1 MYSDP
6 VAYFLTFT
14 TYGTWL
20 HGNENSSVDKRHNQF
35 GLPRLAMDG
44 AIEQKERGSLKHAEY
59 TLDERHRLVVL
70 TTIREVD
77 QFRGWYLWAVHVRS
91 NHVHVVITANAKPEK
106 VMIDLKAWATRR
118 LKESFPKSQVTDRWT
133 QHGSTRYLWKEADLS
148 DVVRYVV
155 EEQGEPMAVH
165 AGLNPS
171 LTLQALIAENQAKSE
186 PEA

>member
-1 MYSDP
+1 MLSTDWID
-6 VAYFLTFT
+6 L
-14 TYGTWL
+14 L
-20 HGNENSSVDKRHNQF
+20 R
-35 GLPRLAMDG
+35 
-44 AIEQKERGSLKHAEY
+44 
-59 TLDERHRLVVL
+59 RLVRAIQV
-70 TTIREVD
+70 VAPFFD
-77 QFRGWYLWAVHVRS
+77 VAVRLFSGRLV
-91 NHVHVVITANAKPEK
+91 ANAKPEK

-118 LKESFPKSQVTDRWT
+118 LKGAFPKSHLTDRWT

-171 LTLQALIAENQAKSE
+171 LTLQARMAENQAKSE